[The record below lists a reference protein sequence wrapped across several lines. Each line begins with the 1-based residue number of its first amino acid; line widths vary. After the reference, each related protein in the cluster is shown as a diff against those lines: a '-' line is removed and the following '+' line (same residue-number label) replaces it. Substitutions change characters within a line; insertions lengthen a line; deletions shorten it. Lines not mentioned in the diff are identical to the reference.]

1 MHQGFHLNFQGY
13 SHMRNMV
20 MAELRNDLAA
30 WRILLAAVR
39 TGSIRETALQAD
51 LPAAKVSRII
61 SELERELGFELLDR
75 STRPMK
81 PTPSCRDLVEGMT
94 PLLAGFD
101 RMWEHFSKKEAM
113 RHVSFAAPIDLCR
126 LYFSALVA
134 KWADAHPGIT
144 FDIRP
149 EATADDVR
157 NGLVDVAVIN
167 YVPLDATGL
176 VLRRYN
182 SSRTPLLATPEYIR
196 AHGAPSSPEDLA
208 QHTGLLLETVMHPPT
223 QILKKKTAP
232 HPPSCAGRRSS
243 QPTTR

>member
-1 MHQGFHLNFQGY
+1 
-13 SHMRNMV
+13 

-61 SELERELGFELLDR
+61 AELERELGFELLDR

-81 PTPSCRDLVEGMT
+81 PTPNCRDLVEGMT

-101 RMWEHFSKKEAM
+101 RMWEQFSKKEAM

-134 KWADAHPGIT
+134 KWADAHPGMMLI
-144 FDIRP
+144 
-149 EATADDVR
+149 EATS
-157 NGLVDVAVIN
+157 
-167 YVPLDATGL
+167 P
-176 VLRRYN
+176 RRTF
-182 SSRTPLLATPEYIR
+182 SRA
-196 AHGAPSSPEDLA
+196 
-208 QHTGLLLETVMHPPT
+208 
-223 QILKKKTAP
+223 
-232 HPPSCAGRRSS
+232 
-243 QPTTR
+243 

>member
-1 MHQGFHLNFQGY
+1 
-13 SHMRNMV
+13 

-134 KWADAHPGIT
+134 
-144 FDIRP
+144 
-149 EATADDVR
+149 
-157 NGLVDVAVIN
+157 
-167 YVPLDATGL
+167 
-176 VLRRYN
+176 
-182 SSRTPLLATPEYIR
+182 
-196 AHGAPSSPEDLA
+196 
-208 QHTGLLLETVMHPPT
+208 
-223 QILKKKTAP
+223 
-232 HPPSCAGRRSS
+232 
-243 QPTTR
+243 

>member
-1 MHQGFHLNFQGY
+1 
-13 SHMRNMV
+13 

-30 WRILLAAVR
+30 WRILIAAVR
-39 TGSIRETALQAD
+39 TGSIRATALQAD

-61 SELERELGFELLDR
+61 AELERELGFELLDR

-149 EATADDVR
+149 EATADAAAEGLSRRVR
-157 NGLVDVAVIN
+157 A
-167 YVPLDATGL
+167 
-176 VLRRYN
+176 
-182 SSRTPLLATPEYIR
+182 R
-196 AHGAPSSPEDLA
+196 AA
-208 QHTGLLLETVMHPPT
+208 QP
-223 QILKKKTAP
+223 
-232 HPPSCAGRRSS
+232 
-243 QPTTR
+243 

>member
-1 MHQGFHLNFQGY
+1 
-13 SHMRNMV
+13 

-30 WRILLAAVR
+30 WRILIAAVR
-39 TGSIRETALQAD
+39 TGSIRATALQAD

-81 PTPSCRDLVEGMT
+81 PTPNCRDLVEGMT

-182 SSRTPLLATPEYIR
+182 SSRP
-196 AHGAPSSPEDLA
+196 PSLRRPSTSA
-208 QHTGLLLETVMHPPT
+208 R
-223 QILKKKTAP
+223 TARPP
-232 HPPSCAGRRSS
+232 HPRTSRSTRDCCLRPSCIRPRRF
-243 QPTTR
+243 

>member
-101 RMWEHFSKKEAM
+101 RMWEHFSKKEGM

-134 KWADAHPGIT
+134 RSGPMR
-144 FDIRP
+144 IRESP
-149 EATADDVR
+149 STSVPRRRPTTCATA
-157 NGLVDVAVIN
+157 
-167 YVPLDATGL
+167 
-176 VLRRYN
+176 
-182 SSRTPLLATPEYIR
+182 SSTW
-196 AHGAPSSPEDLA
+196 PSSTTFRLMRRA
-208 QHTGLLLETVMHPPT
+208 
-223 QILKKKTAP
+223 
-232 HPPSCAGRRSS
+232 SC
-243 QPTTR
+243 

>member
-1 MHQGFHLNFQGY
+1 
-13 SHMRNMV
+13 
-20 MAELRNDLAA
+20 
-30 WRILLAAVR
+30 
-39 TGSIRETALQAD
+39 
-51 LPAAKVSRII
+51 
-61 SELERELGFELLDR
+61 
-75 STRPMK
+75 MK

-101 RMWEHFSKKEAM
+101 RMWEQFSKKEAM

-126 LYFSALVA
+126 LYFSELVA

-176 VLRRYN
+176 
-182 SSRTPLLATPEYIR
+182 E
-196 AHGAPSSPEDLA
+196 
-208 QHTGLLLETVMHPPT
+208 
-223 QILKKKTAP
+223 P
-232 HPPSCAGRRSS
+232 HPPPCDARVHPRARRALL
-243 QPTTR
+243 TRGPRAAHGTAA

>member
-1 MHQGFHLNFQGY
+1 
-13 SHMRNMV
+13 

-182 SSRTPLLATPEYIR
+182 SSRIY
-196 AHGAPSSPEDLA
+196 HGTTFSPSLR
-208 QHTGLLLETVMHPPT
+208 
-223 QILKKKTAP
+223 
-232 HPPSCAGRRSS
+232 PPSTSARTARPLHPRTSRSTRDCCLRPSCIRPRRF
-243 QPTTR
+243 